1 MLSQMLP
8 SQRSSGMH
16 VSRKPLTRP
25 TEYRLAGV
33 AYKRGGG
40 DNEDAIEFCAA
51 RVAAGGVV
59 VLFPKLGNC
68 HRLQSVYQ
76 AAMNVMHVYKVR
88 KIPPI
93 GRGTQTP
100 YICV

>member
-16 VSRKPLTRP
+16 ISRKPLTRP

-40 DNEDAIEFCAA
+40 DTEDAIEFCAA

-59 VLFPKLGNC
+59 VLLPKLGNC
-68 HRLQSVYQ
+68 HRLLAPSPTEGGIWSSTAFLGVWRLRC
-76 AAMNVMHVYKVR
+76 AAS
-88 KIPPI
+88 
-93 GRGTQTP
+93 
-100 YICV
+100 